1 LELSR
6 SVGRKSYKLEERMI
20 RTALS
25 LLVLTS
31 LALAA
36 DAPPAFDVAS
46 IRPSEGGRETV
57 DVLPG
62 TVTMRNM
69 RVAGAIRWAYNILD
83 AQVSGP
89 DWLNST
95 RFDIIAKASTPAREA
110 EMRTMMQKLLADRF
124 KLEFHRQIKD
134 VSALVLTVGK
144 NGHKLKEVEQEGS
157 PSFQTGRLNLT
168 GKGATVAQLI
178 VFLSRELRQ
187 PIVDQ
192 TGLVGRY
199 DYFLDI
205 NAYVTEEMRNQPG
218 PPAEA
223 PSIIAQALQA
233 QLGLRVDP
241 KKVPLEVLIIDKM
254 EKTPTDN

>member
-1 LELSR
+1 
-6 SVGRKSYKLEERMI
+6 MI
-20 RTALS
+20 KNAIG

-31 LALAA
+31 LAVAA
-36 DAPPAFDVAS
+36 DAPPAFEVAS

-69 RVAGAIRWAYNILD
+69 RLTGVIRWAYNVLD

-89 DWLNST
+89 DWLDGA
-95 RFDIIAKASTPAREA
+95 RFEIIAKAGKPAPEA
-110 EMRTMMQKLLADRF
+110 EMRTMMQKLLSDRF
-124 KLEFHRQIKD
+124 KLEFHRQVKD

-192 TGLVGRY
+192 TGLAGRY
-199 DYFLDI
+199 DYFMDI
-205 NAYVTEEMRNQPG
+205 NKYVTDEMRNQPG
-218 PPAEA
+218 PPPEA
-223 PSIIAQALQA
+223 PTIIAQALNS
-233 QLGLRVDP
+233 QLGLRVDA
-241 KKVPLEVLIIDKM
+241 KKVPLEVLIIDKI
-254 EKTPTDN
+254 EKTPTEN

>member
-1 LELSR
+1 ML
-6 SVGRKSYKLEERMI
+6 
-20 RTALS
+20 RTVVS
-25 LLVLTS
+25 LLALTS

-46 IRPSEGGRETV
+46 VRPSEGGRETV

-62 TVTMRNM
+62 SVTMRNM
-69 RVAGAIRWAYNILD
+69 RLSAAIRWAYNVLD
-83 AQVSGP
+83 VQVSGP
-89 DWLNST
+89 DWLTTT
-95 RFDIIAKASTPAREA
+95 RFDIVAKAGTPAREA

-124 KLEFHRQIKD
+124 KLEFHRQTKELQ
-134 VSALVLTVGK
+134 ALILTVGK

-157 PSFQTGRLNLT
+157 PSFSTGRMNLT

-178 VFLSRELRQ
+178 VFLSAQLRQ

-192 TGLVGRY
+192 TGLAGRY
-199 DYFLDI
+199 DYFMDI
-205 NAYVTEEMRNQPG
+205 NAYITDEMRSQPG

-223 PSIIAQALQA
+223 PSIIAQALQS
-233 QLGLRVDP
+233 QLGLKVDP
-241 KKVPLEVLIIDKM
+241 KKAPLEVLIIDKI